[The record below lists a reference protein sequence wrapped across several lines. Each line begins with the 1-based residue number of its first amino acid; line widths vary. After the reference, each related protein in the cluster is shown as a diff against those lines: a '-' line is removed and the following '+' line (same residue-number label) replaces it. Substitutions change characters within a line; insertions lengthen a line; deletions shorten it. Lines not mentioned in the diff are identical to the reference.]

1 MFRFTPEPIRVIK
14 TWPLQVDPPMRLCGG
29 RVSEPRSHL
38 VHDGIRGVVS
48 VPVTGAG
55 AIVPLV
61 GVNAGFRVVVKA
73 ITAVRGHHV
82 VLVDNTVS
90 HLTVIIHL
98 EALY

>member
-1 MFRFTPEPIRVIK
+1 MCHFAPEPIRVIK
-14 TWPLQVDPPMRLCGG
+14 TWPLQVDPPMRLGSG

-61 GVNAGFRVVVKA
+61 GVNAGFRVVV
-73 ITAVRGHHV
+73 HS
-82 VLVDNTVS
+82 LV
-90 HLTVIIHL
+90 
-98 EALY
+98 